1 MNTPG
6 FEPTRFEQQ
15 VGMALLAHVARGDTE
30 AVSASLACIQDP
42 TGDLRPAYVIA
53 TLLHQFRVGMENGDS
68 RRLATWFVNEAQ
80 SLAEEQSA
88 A

>member
-6 FEPTRFEQQ
+6 FEPSLFEQQ
-15 VGMALLAHVARGDTE
+15 VGMALLAHVARGDAE

-42 TGDLRPAYVIA
+42 TVDVRPAYIIA
-53 TLLHQFRVGMENGDS
+53 TLLHQFRVGIENGDS
-68 RRLATWFVNEAQ
+68 HELATWFVNEART
-80 SLAEEQSA
+80 LAEEQSA